1 MVTPPKVVFVTEGEV
16 SWVDP
21 IESFLPEAVHVR
33 QFHSENCRGL
43 IYVHLLQVFPF
54 LWKKVR
60 KRRRSEIR
68 SFFRGEVATMER
80 IREVAVGPKGI
91 FLGEPVVISYKDRK
105 GRRTRRMIEPLK
117 IETDPYSGVR
127 RIESFCYLRQEGR
140 TFLLERVTDAI
151 PADTE
156 LSVISGDGL

>member
-1 MVTPPKVVFVTEGEV
+1 MKAALKAHRTVKSGGAF
-16 SWVDP
+16 
-21 IESFLPEAVHVR
+21 
-33 QFHSENCRGL
+33 
-43 IYVHLLQVFPF
+43 LQVFPF

-91 FLGEPVVISYKDRK
+91 FLGDPDPEKVVMDAYESGELVVISYKDRK

-156 LSVISGDGL
+156 LSVISRDGL